1 MNKIEQKVRSI
12 IHMSKPILEVIKE
25 EGEEKWGI
33 LHIKAIKS
41 LIEIEKLGEIL
52 SNKDPN
58 SSKKFKQ
65 TKIKF
70 EG

>member
-1 MNKIEQKVRSI
+1 MNEIEQKIRSI
-12 IHMSKPILEVIKE
+12 IHMSKPILEMIKE
-25 EGEEKWGI
+25 EGEDKWGI
-33 LHIKAIKS
+33 KYVKAVKS
-41 LIEIEKLGEIL
+41 LILIDEVGEIL
-52 SNKDPN
+52 SKKDPN